1 MTSGAH
7 QKSSILYLLVSIKWL
22 MVASILLVLLTLSK
36 CSLPS
41 KKISVIWSLLKPKIL
56 GTVQEGLSFMQ
67 IVWTVKKVMRYCF
80 NIFVANAYR
89 IKSILKTVLKLV
101 FTKVTRPTLNLVNNW
116 ICLGLWQLSTL
127 FWDDHTNFKML
138 FLKILRLSDFRILFR
153 SVTVEGKKEFF

>member
-7 QKSSILYLLVSIKWL
+7 QKSSILYLLVSVKWL

-56 GTVQEGLSFMQ
+56 GTVQECLSFMQ
-67 IVWTVKKVMRYCF
+67 IVWTVKKVFAWQMHIGLR
-80 NIFVANAYR
+80 V
-89 IKSILKTVLKLV
+89 SWKL
-101 FTKVTRPTLNLVNNW
+101 FLNLCSRRWLRPALNLVNSW

>member
-22 MVASILLVLLTLSK
+22 MEASIMLVLLTLSK

-56 GTVQEGLSFMQ
+56 GTVQECLSFMQ
-67 IVWTVKKVMRYCF
+67 IVWTVKKVFAWQMHIGLR
-80 NIFVANAYR
+80 V
-89 IKSILKTVLKLV
+89 SWKL
-101 FTKVTRPTLNLVNNW
+101 FLNLCSQRWLRPTLNLVNHW

-127 FWDDHTNFKML
+127 FWNDHANFKML
-138 FLKILRLSDFRILFR
+138 FLKILGLSDFRILFR
-153 SVTVEGKKEFF
+153 SVTAEGKKEFF

>member
-56 GTVQEGLSFMQ
+56 GTVQECLSFMQ
-67 IVWTVKKVMRYCF
+67 IVWTVKKVFAWQMHIGLR
-80 NIFVANAYR
+80 V
-89 IKSILKTVLKLV
+89 SWKL
-101 FTKVTRPTLNLVNNW
+101 FLNLCSRRWLRPALNLVNNW

-127 FWDDHTNFKML
+127 FWDGHTNFKML
-138 FLKILRLSDFRILFR
+138 FLKILGLSDFRILFR

>member
-22 MVASILLVLLTLSK
+22 MVASIMLVLLTLSK

-56 GTVQEGLSFMQ
+56 GTVQECLSFMQ
-67 IVWTVKKVMRYCF
+67 IVWTVKKV
-80 NIFVANAYR
+80 NAWQMHIGLR
-89 IKSILKTVLKLV
+89 VSWKL
-101 FTKVTRPTLNLVNNW
+101 FLNLCSRRWLRPTLNLVNNW
-116 ICLGLWQLSTL
+116 ICLGLWQLSTR

-138 FLKILRLSDFRILFR
+138 FLKILGLSDFRILFR